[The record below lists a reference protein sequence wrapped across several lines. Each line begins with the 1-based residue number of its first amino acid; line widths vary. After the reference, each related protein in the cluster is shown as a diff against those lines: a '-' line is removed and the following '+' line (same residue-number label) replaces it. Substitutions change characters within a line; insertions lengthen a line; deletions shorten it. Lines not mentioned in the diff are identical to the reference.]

1 VVLYGPKL
9 LTIAPISLMQLA
21 NSPVFRKVRDF
32 ELRSWSVFKPSG
44 GEEWGVMLLLNEIV
58 EKIRSIVTL
67 KCVDSYIDG
76 SRLVG
81 LVATLKD
88 TIANAEGSTLG
99 TIVIDTCSGITRD
112 DCEVVAAMMD
122 KMEVYV

>member
-1 VVLYGPKL
+1 
-9 LTIAPISLMQLA
+9 LTTATLSLKQLA
-21 NSPVFRKVRDF
+21 NSSVLKNVRDF

-44 GEEWGVMLLLNEIV
+44 GEEWSVMLPLNEIV

-81 LVATLKD
+81 LVTTLKD
-88 TIANAEGSTLG
+88 TIANVEGSTLG
-99 TIVIDTCSGITRD
+99 TVVIETCSGITRD
-112 DCEVVAAMMD
+112 DCEVVAAIVG